1 MVCPV
6 GRAYAPGM
14 SPFARGTPATAWGV
28 LARLPWGIILVSAC
42 VSVSVGWR
50 LDADGGPGRYWWALA
65 AGVMTLAVVWRHR
78 HPVRTWLLV
87 TAACALLIAFVPRQ
101 HSAGVQVPLLVFA
114 APLIALYSV
123 AVRTGQRFG
132 RAALVVSA
140 IALGVS
146 LGSEYVTGPGAV
158 AASGLRC
165 GPPPS
170 PRCVTVPAAGPGIGY
185 DRLAGL
191 QIVLL
196 FLGVLVA
203 AWALGERARANSQA
217 VTALAERAAALDA
230 ERAGRERAAAAEER
244 ARIAAELHDITAHHI
259 SVVALQ
265 AGAARML
272 AESGQPTDIEL
283 LSGIETASRNA
294 MTEIR
299 QALGVIRGTAGPVP
313 QPRAAQ
319 LPELAARMAPAG
331 LAVTLEGAA
340 GFLPTHLDLAV
351 YRIVQESLSNVLRH
365 SAAGASLVRFRRH
378 GGQLEITVTDHGPAR
393 ERGCAPAGTGP
404 GGQGLIGLRERVQR
418 LGGQLQAGTC
428 ADGGFEVRARLPVP
442 GTGPGT
448 CTDTPTDTP
457 AETSRADL
465 RAGATP

>member
-1 MVCPV
+1 L
-6 GRAYAPGM
+6 AT
-14 SPFARGTPATAWGV
+14 ARGI
-28 LARLPWGIILVSAC
+28 LARLPWGIILVSAL

-65 AGVMTLAVVWRHR
+65 AGVMTLATAWRHR
-78 HPVRTWLLV
+78 YPVRTWVLV
-87 TAACALLIAFVPRQ
+87 TAACALLIAFMPRQ

-123 AVRTGQRFG
+123 AVRTDQRFG

-146 LGSEYVTGPGAV
+146 LGSEYVAGPGAT

-165 GPPPS
+165 GPPLGPH
-170 PRCVTVPAAGPGIGY
+170 CVAVPATGPGIGY

-203 AWALGERARANSQA
+203 AWALGERARASRQA
-217 VTALAERAAALDA
+217 ITALAERAAAVDA
-230 ERAGRERAAAAEER
+230 ERAERERAAVAEER

-272 AESGQPTDIEL
+272 AEAGQPTDLGL

-299 QALGVIRGTAGPVP
+299 QALGVIRGTAGGPVP

-319 LPELAARMAPAG
+319 LPELAAQMAPAG
-331 LAVTLEGAA
+331 LAVTLEGAP
-340 GFLPTHLDLAV
+340 GFLPTHLHLAV

-365 SAAGASLVRFRRH
+365 SAADASLVRFRRYP
-378 GGQLEITVTDHGPAR
+378 GQLEITVTDHGPAR
-393 ERGCAPAGTGP
+393 ERGCVPAGSGP
-404 GGQGLIGLRERVQR
+404 GGQGLIGLCERVQR

-428 ADGGFEVRARLPVP
+428 ADGGFEVWARLPVP
-442 GTGPGT
+442 GAGPGG
-448 CTDTPTDTP
+448 CTDTP
-457 AETSRADL
+457 AETSRVDL
-465 RAGATP
+465 HAGATP